1 MKHRH
6 EQPAC
11 MSSGAAYLP
20 RGSSGPGIRA
30 QREGGRGCCCRCS
43 LSSWGQMGG
52 WKLGCFPALCS
63 RFFAPK
69 PNRHAADGMRLERTA
84 GNVILNGNG
93 CPIPPPFPLSQ
104 SLLLSLS
111 LLLSPSATPHQPSSP
126 GPLSHTHYLSFL
138 VNRLF
143 SRLRYLTHDY

>member
-1 MKHRH
+1 MLPPLLPLLLGADGWM
-6 EQPAC
+6 EAW
-11 MSSGAAYLP
+11 MFSGFVF
-20 RGSSGPGIRA
+20 
-30 QREGGRGCCCRCS
+30 
-43 LSSWGQMGG
+43 
-52 WKLGCFPALCS
+52 KV
-63 RFFAPK
+63 FAPK
-69 PNRHAADGMRLERTA
+69 PNRHAAGGMRLERTA

-143 SRLRYLTHDY
+143 SRPRYLTHDY